1 VADRGTLLQGALLIG
16 AAGALVWA
24 LSERPVTHVHQPS
37 GPGGGGATSIV
48 GDAEALV
55 PGEVERS
62 PYVVPPTPSE
72 ELLVAFY
79 GDRADAVRRELEER
93 GVDLTTYSTP
103 APEEDVRAALP
114 RWFTHKDVE
123 FNEAVRSM
131 QAWQTPLT
139 GEWLA
144 ERYALT
150 EPPAPNLLP
159 AIDALAHVYNQDI
172 EHAAQVYMTAVE
184 RAFQLELQRGNVQL
198 SPFIS
203 QPHRTEGEAFLVTS
217 RVGSGW
223 TASLALVKDEH
234 PEALAARGF
243 VHDLIELRDA
253 NLRAAILGL

>member
-1 VADRGTLLQGALLIG
+1 VPDRTTLLQGALLVG
-16 AAGALVWA
+16 AAGVLVWA
-24 LSERPVTHVHQPS
+24 LGERPAAHVHPAS
-37 GPGGGGATSIV
+37 GPGQGAAVPPASR
-48 GDAEALV
+48 ALAAQ
-55 PGEVERS
+55 PGAAVRS
-62 PYVVPPTPSE
+62 PHVTPPSPAE
-72 ELLVAFY
+72 ELLASFY
-79 GDRADAVRRELEER
+79 GDRAAEVRRELEER
-93 GVDLTTYSTP
+93 GVDLATYGTP

-123 FNEAVRSM
+123 ISEAVRSM

-172 EHAAQVYMTAVE
+172 EHAAEVYMAAVE

-223 TASLALVKDEH
+223 TASLALVKDDH
-234 PEALAARGF
+234 PEALAARAF

-253 NLRAAILGL
+253 NLRDAILGL

>member
-1 VADRGTLLQGALLIG
+1 MPDRATVLQGALLLG
-16 AAGALVWA
+16 AAGVLVWA
-24 LSERPVTHVHQPS
+24 LSERPAPHVHQAS
-37 GPGGGGATSIV
+37 GPGVEAPEPSAGSGRAAEPGASV
-48 GDAEALV
+48 
-55 PGEVERS
+55 RS
-62 PYVVPPTPSE
+62 AQVVPPTPAE

-79 GDRADAVRRELEER
+79 GDRAGEVRQQLEER
-93 GVDLTTYSTP
+93 GVDLATYGTP

-123 FNEAVRSM
+123 ITEAVRSM
-131 QAWQTPLT
+131 QAWPTPLT

-172 EHAAQVYMTAVE
+172 GYAAEVYMAAVE

-203 QPHRTEGEAFLVTS
+203 QPHRTEGEAFLVSS
-217 RVGSGW
+217 RVGAGW

-234 PEALAARGF
+234 PEAVAARAF

-253 NLRAAILGL
+253 NLRDAILGL